1 MSDQE
6 LVIVLG
12 GAAILIV
19 ATFFSS
25 LRRKRRSRVDY
36 WLPDGTRLKRKA
48 DKP

>member
-1 MSDQE
+1 VSDAE
-6 LVIVLG
+6 LLVVLCV
-12 GAAILIV
+12 AAVLIV

-25 LRRKRRSRVDY
+25 LRRRRRNRIDY

>member
-1 MSDQE
+1 VSDAE
-6 LVIVLG
+6 LLVVLCV
-12 GAAILIV
+12 AAVLIV

-25 LRRKRRSRVDY
+25 LRRMRRNRIDY